1 MFKKNICDGVGG
13 QDELNGIT
21 KDLTNTRYK
30 LQKMKKMWTEN
41 ATLKISCERKR
52 GIFEKIFNEHHIDAI
67 QERIRVFLLGLDCK
81 KNCIVRSRRRK

>member
-1 MFKKNICDGVGG
+1 
-13 QDELNGIT
+13 
-21 KDLTNTRYK
+21 
-30 LQKMKKMWTEN
+30 MWTEN